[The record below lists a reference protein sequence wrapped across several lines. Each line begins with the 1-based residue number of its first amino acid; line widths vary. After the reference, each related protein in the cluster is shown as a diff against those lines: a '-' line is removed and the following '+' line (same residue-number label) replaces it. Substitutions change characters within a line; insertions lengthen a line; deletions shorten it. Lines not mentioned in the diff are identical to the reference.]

1 MTIITKTLLLSSLL
15 WILSACGGGGGD
27 SNLAA
32 TEQAPITGAAL
43 PASAPP
49 SAIVTPSETTL
60 PNTEVANAAPDGPL
74 SPPDAFRLV
83 EQTTFGPQLDDIELA
98 GVIGPEL
105 WINQQMQLPA
115 TLLSDTLRQL
125 DTERWNEYVNAWWR
139 QIIQSDDQLRQRV
152 AFALSEILVVSAHDG
167 LSSEQFG
174 LSGYYD
180 ILIKNAFGNYRD
192 IMGEITLNPVMGEYL
207 SMKGNRK
214 PDDSENIQP
223 DENFAR
229 ELLQLFSIGLEML
242 NEDGTPQLDAGG
254 VPLPTYNQD
263 TIENFARVFTGWHFA
278 NAEDFRWPQNKDYLS
293 PMTAWQDYHDTDAK
307 TLLRGEELPAGQ
319 MAEQDLDAALDNVF
333 NHTNVGPFISK
344 QLIQRLV
351 TSNPSQEY
359 VRDVAAVFNRNIS
372 GERGS
377 LGSVIKAILMHREA
391 RSGHLDSPEE
401 FGKIREPL
409 LRVSHLW
416 RAFEPEAIHYDFNYG
431 WVENELSQSPLNS
444 SSVFN
449 FFRPD
454 FSQPGEISNRGLS
467 SPEFQ
472 ILDES
477 SIITITSRLLA
488 STVWAHNH
496 KDEIAERQLA
506 IDVSD
511 EVAMEADTDALLDHL
526 DLLLLGGRMTDELRT
541 EVIALMSERD
551 YQGGEAQRVVEA
563 IYLIASSPEAAI
575 QQ

>member
-1 MTIITKTLLLSSLL
+1 MTIKTTTLLLSSL

-27 SNLAA
+27 SSLAES
-32 TEQAPITGAAL
+32 EQTPVTGAAL
-43 PASAPP
+43 AV
-49 SAIVTPSETTL
+49 VTTAEVPTVSTEAAL
-60 PNTEVANAAPDGPL
+60 ISTEVANAAPDGPL
-74 SPPDAFRLV
+74 SSEEAFRLV
-83 EQTTFGPQLDDIELA
+83 EQTTFGPQLDDIALA
-98 GVIGPEL
+98 ADIGPEA

-115 TLLSDTLRQL
+115 TRLSDTLTQL

-174 LSGYYD
+174 LTGYYD
-180 ILIKNAFGNYRD
+180 ILINNAFGNYRD
-192 IMGEITLNPVMGEYL
+192 IMGAITLSPVMGEYL

-214 PDDSENIQP
+214 PDEEENIQP

-229 ELLQLFSIGLEML
+229 ELLQLFTIGLEML
-242 NEDGTPQLDAGG
+242 NEDGTPQLDEGG

-307 TLLRGEELPAGQ
+307 TLLLNQVLPAGQ
-319 MAEQDLDAALDNVF
+319 TAEQDLNDALDNVF
-333 NHTNVGPFISK
+333 SHPNVGPFISK

-351 TSNPSQEY
+351 TSNPSPEY
-359 VRDVAAVFNRNIS
+359 VRDVAAVFNRNA
-372 GERGS
+372 GGVRGS
-377 LGSVIKAILMHREA
+377 LGSVVKAILMHKEA
-391 RSGHLDSPEE
+391 RSGHVEHPET

-409 LRVSHLW
+409 LRVSQLW
-416 RAFEPEAIHYDFNYG
+416 RAFEPETIHHDFNYG
-431 WVENELSQSPLNS
+431 WVKNELSQSPLNS

-454 FSQPGEISNRGLS
+454 FSQPGEISNRGLN

-488 STVWAHNH
+488 STVWTHNH
-496 KDEIAERQLA
+496 KDDIDDRQLA
-506 IDVSD
+506 IDISD

-526 DLLLLGGRMTDELRT
+526 NLLLLGGRMSEELRT
-541 EVIALMSERD
+541 EIITLMSERNYPGAD
-551 YQGGEAQRVVEA
+551 AQRVVEA
-563 IYLIASSPEAAI
+563 IFLIASSPESAI

>member
-1 MTIITKTLLLSSLL
+1 MTTKTLLLTASLL
-15 WILSACGGGGGD
+15 ILSACGGGGD
-27 SNLAA
+27 STLAE
-32 TEQAPITGAAL
+32 TTQSPTMGAA
-43 PASAPP
+43 APVV
-49 SAIVTPSETTL
+49 SS
-60 PNTEVANAAPDGPL
+60 PNEAALTSEVANAAPNARL
-74 SPPDAFRLV
+74 SAPDAYRLI
-83 EQTTFGPQLDDIELA
+83 EQTTFGAQLKDIALA
-98 GVIGPEL
+98 GSIGPES

-115 TLLSDTLRQL
+115 TLLTDTLRQL

-174 LSGYYD
+174 LTGYYD
-180 ILIKNAFGNYRD
+180 ILIQNAFGNYRD

-214 PDDSENIQP
+214 PDDAENIQP

-242 NEDGTPQLDAGG
+242 NDDGTPQLDEGG

-263 TIENFARVFTGWHFA
+263 TVQNFARVFTGWHYA

-307 TLLRGEELPAGQ
+307 TLLLSQEIPAGQ
-319 MAEQDLDAALDNVF
+319 TAEQDLNAALDNIF
-333 NHTNVGPFISK
+333 NHPNVGPFISK
-344 QLIQRLV
+344 QLIQRLI
-351 TSNPSQEY
+351 TSNPTPAY
-359 VRDVAAVFNRNIS
+359 VRDVTAVFNQNAN

-377 LGSVIKAILMHREA
+377 LGSVIKAILMHNEA
-391 RSGHLDSPEE
+391 RSGHLDSPET

-409 LRVSHLW
+409 LRVSQLW
-416 RAFEPEAIHYDFNYG
+416 RAFEPESIHYDFNYG
-431 WVENELSQSPLNS
+431 WVKNDLSQSPLNS

-454 FSQPGEISNRGLS
+454 FSQPGEISRRGLN

-488 STVWAHNH
+488 NTIWTHNQ
-496 KDEIAERQLA
+496 KDDIDERQIA
-506 IDVSD
+506 IDISD

-526 DLLLLGGRMTDELRT
+526 DLLLLGGRMTDELRS
-541 EVIALMSERD
+541 EVLTLMEERD
-551 YQGGEAQRVVEA
+551 YRGGNAQRVVEA

-575 QQ
+575 QK

>member
-1 MTIITKTLLLSSLL
+1 MTIKTKILLLSSSL

-27 SNLAA
+27 GTLEKS
-32 TEQAPITGAAL
+32 EQMPTTGAAQAVS
-43 PASAPP
+43 ASANSVEFPD
-49 SAIVTPSETTL
+49 
-60 PNTEVANAAPDGPL
+60 TEVANAAPDEPL
-74 SPPDAFRLV
+74 SPLDAFRLV
-83 EQTTFGPQLDDIELA
+83 EQTTFGPQLDDIQLV
-98 GVIGPEL
+98 GTIGPES
-105 WINQQMQLPA
+105 WINQQIQLPA
-115 TLLSDTLRQL
+115 TRLSDTLSQL
-125 DTERWNEYVNAWWR
+125 NTDRWNEYVNAWWR
-139 QIIQSDDQLRQRV
+139 QIIQSEDQLRQRV

-174 LSGYYD
+174 LAGYYD
-180 ILIKNAFGNYRD
+180 ILIDNAFGNYRD

-214 PDDSENIQP
+214 PEEAENIQP

-254 VPLPTYNQD
+254 IPLPTYNQD

-278 NAEDFRWPQNKDYLS
+278 NAEDFQWPQNKDYLS

-307 TLLRGEELPAGQ
+307 TLLLNEQLPAGQ
-319 MAEQDLDAALDNVF
+319 TAEQDLNAALDNVF
-333 NHTNVGPFISK
+333 YHPNVGPFISK

-351 TSNPSQEY
+351 TSNPSPEY
-359 VRDVAAVFNRNIS
+359 VRDVAAVFDQNAN

-377 LGSVIKAILMHREA
+377 LGSVIKAILMHNEA
-391 RSGHLDSPEE
+391 RYGHIDFPET

-409 LRVSHLW
+409 LRVSQLW
-416 RAFEPEAIHYDFNYG
+416 RAFEPDAIPTDFNYG
-431 WVENELSQSPLNS
+431 WVKNELSQSPLNS

-454 FSQPGEISNRGLS
+454 FSQPGEISSRGLN

-477 SIITITSRLLA
+477 SIITITGRLLA
-488 STVWAHNH
+488 STIWAHNL
-496 KDEIAERQLA
+496 KDDIDERQLA
-506 IDVSD
+506 IDISE
-511 EVAMEADTDALLDHL
+511 EVAMEADADALLDHL
-526 DLLLLGGRMTDELRT
+526 NLLLLGGRMTDELRT
-541 EVIALMSERD
+541 EVISLMGERD
-551 YQGGEAQRVVEA
+551 YRGGDAQRVVEA
-563 IYLIASSPEAAI
+563 IYLIASSPEAAV
-575 QQ
+575 QR

>member
-1 MTIITKTLLLSSLL
+1 M
-15 WILSACGGGGGD
+15 WILTSCGSGGGGD
-27 SNLAA
+27 SALAK
-32 TEQAPITGAAL
+32 TEQAPAVGAAL
-43 PASAPP
+43 PVSNPP
-49 SAIVTPSETTL
+49 SATAL
-60 PNTEVANAAPDGPL
+60 PDTEVTNAAPDGPL
-74 SPPDAFRLV
+74 SPINAYRLV
-83 EQTTFGPQLDDIELA
+83 EQTTFGPQLEDIVLA
-98 GVIGPEL
+98 GNIGPES
-105 WINQQMQLPA
+105 WINQQMLLPA

-152 AFALSEILVVSAHDG
+152 AFALSQILVVSAHDG

-180 ILIKNAFGNYRD
+180 ILIKHAFGNYRD

-214 PDDSENIQP
+214 PEDLENIQP

-229 ELLQLFSIGLEML
+229 ELLQLFSIGLEIL
-242 NEDGTPQLDAGG
+242 NEDGTPQLDSGG
-254 VPLPTYNQD
+254 VALPTYNQD
-263 TIENFARVFTGWHFA
+263 TVENFARVFTGWHFA
-278 NAEDFRWPQNKDYLS
+278 NAEDFRWPKNKDYLS
-293 PMTAWQDYHDTDAK
+293 PMTAWQDYHDTEAK
-307 TLLRGEELPAGQ
+307 ILLQGEELPAGQ
-319 MAEQDLDAALDNVF
+319 TAEQDLNAALNNIF
-333 NHTNVGPFISK
+333 NHPNVGPFISK

-359 VRDVAAVFNRNIS
+359 VRDVAAVFNRNVR

-377 LGSVIKAILMHREA
+377 LGSVIKAILMHSEA
-391 RSGHLDSPEE
+391 RSGHLDSPET

-409 LRVSHLW
+409 LRVSQLW
-416 RAFEPEAIHYDFNYG
+416 RAFEPESIHHDFNYG
-431 WVENELSQSPLNS
+431 WVKDELSQSPLNS
-444 SSVFN
+444 PSVFN

-454 FSQPGEISNRGLS
+454 FSQPGEISNRGLN

-488 STVWAHNH
+488 STIWAHNQ
-496 KDEIAERQLA
+496 KNDINERQLA
-506 IDVSD
+506 IDIND
-511 EVAMEADTDALLDHL
+511 EVAMEADALLDHL
-526 DLLLLGGRMTDELRT
+526 NLLLLGGRMTNELRS
-541 EVIALMSERD
+541 EVVALMSERD
-551 YQGGEAQRVVEA
+551 YQGGVAQRVVEA
-563 IYLIASSPEAAI
+563 IYLIVSSPEAAI